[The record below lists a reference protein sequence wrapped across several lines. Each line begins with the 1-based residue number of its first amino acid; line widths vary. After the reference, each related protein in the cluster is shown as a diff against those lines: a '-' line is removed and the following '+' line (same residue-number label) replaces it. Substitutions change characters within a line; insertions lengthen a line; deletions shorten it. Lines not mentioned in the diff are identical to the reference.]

1 MKRRTILPMK
11 HLTLIFSAFILTF
24 IMTFSAQASE
34 QASSAKQVY
43 IVDMMTGSIIFEKNA
58 DEKMPTSSMSKVMTM
73 YAVFDAIKKGRLSL
87 NDEIEVS
94 EKAWRKGGSKM
105 FIEVGKKVKV
115 EDLIKGV
122 IVQSGNDAAIA
133 LAEGLAGSED
143 NFAMSL
149 NNIAQELGM
158 KNSHFKNASGWPD
171 PDHYSTAR
179 DLGILA
185 QYLIVNFPEFYH
197 YYAIQEFEY
206 NNIKQNNRNPLLYR
220 KMGVDGIKTGH
231 TDIAGYGL
239 MASGMRD
246 GRRVVMVVNGL
257 ESEKARAQEGARLM
271 EWALANFENQKAFTK
286 GQEIARTPVKLG
298 TTDAVPLVIGSD
310 VKLTLPK
317 ARKNE
322 VKIEASFTTP
332 LKAPVKAGEKV
343 GELKITIPGQA
354 EKTFPLYTAS
364 DVAEASFVTKAFENL
379 ILMIQNG

>member
-1 MKRRTILPMK
+1 MK
-11 HLTLIFSAFILTF
+11 HITRIFSALFLTF
-24 IMTFSAQASE
+24 ILAFSAQASE
-34 QASSAKQVY
+34 QTSSAKQVY

-231 TDIAGYGL
+231 TEVAGYGL

-271 EWALANFENQKAFTK
+271 EWALANFENQKAFSK
-286 GQEIARTPVKLG
+286 GQEIARTAVKLG
-298 TTDAVPLVIGSD
+298 TTDTVPLVIGSD

-322 VKIEASFTTP
+322 VKIEASYTTP
-332 LKAPVKAGEKV
+332 LKAPVKAGQKV
-343 GELKITIPGQA
+343 GELKIAIPGQA
-354 EKTFPLYTAS
+354 EKTFPLYTAA
-364 DVAEASFVTKAFENL
+364 DVPEASFVTKAFENL
-379 ILMIQNG
+379 ILMIQNS